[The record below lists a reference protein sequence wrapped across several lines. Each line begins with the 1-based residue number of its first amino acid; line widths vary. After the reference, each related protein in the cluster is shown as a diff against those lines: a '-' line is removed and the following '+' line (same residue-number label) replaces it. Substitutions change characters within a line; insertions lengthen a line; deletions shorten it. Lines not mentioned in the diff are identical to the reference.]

1 MNFNQSFCKLTD
13 DIGRA
18 IIKRSPELLAGSGIA
33 CFLASTVLAVKATPA
48 AAKKLEK
55 KKEELNVEKLPIK
68 ETVQTVWKDYL
79 PAALS
84 SVGGVCFITASVS
97 TSNKR
102 YMALGTSYGLLK
114 DFAYTYREKVI
125 ETIGEK
131 KDEKI
136 RNEIQQEKMDRDK
149 IDESKI
155 IINGNG
161 TTLFKD
167 SLTGQYFRMDIN
179 KFKQKALELANDEL
193 NENYVGVPDWLL
205 ELGLNIPETM
215 MGLGWSITD
224 QGKAVTVDFTA
235 CQARQYNDE
244 PCLVVEYSPMP
255 ISDFDIFYK

>member
-1 MNFNQSFCKLTD
+1 M
-13 DIGRA
+13 
-18 IIKRSPELLAGSGIA
+18 
-33 CFLASTVLAVKATPA
+33 
-48 AAKKLEK
+48 
-55 KKEELNVEKLPIK
+55 EKLKRLWQK
-68 ETVQTVWKDYL
+68 ETLRVIGLMSGTSADGMD
-79 PAALS
+79 AALVDIS
-84 SVGGVCFITASVS
+84 GCGLSTKVTTLGFVSVP
-97 TSNKR
+97 
-102 YMALGTSYGLLK
+102 YP
-114 DFAYTYREKVI
+114 
-125 ETIGEK
+125 
-131 KDEKI
+131 EKI

-224 QGKAVTVDFTA
+224 QGKVVTVDFTA